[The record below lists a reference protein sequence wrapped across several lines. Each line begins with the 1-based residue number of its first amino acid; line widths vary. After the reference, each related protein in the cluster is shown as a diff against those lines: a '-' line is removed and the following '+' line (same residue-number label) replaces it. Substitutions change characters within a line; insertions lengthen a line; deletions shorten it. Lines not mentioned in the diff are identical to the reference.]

1 MEIVKRRK
9 EAAYREQTLDDN
21 LRSIENEM
29 QSQQGCI
36 RRLRKEVGTVPAN
49 PKGGGNE
56 AGSLSRTVDSQRR
69 RSESISFG
77 STSMCDVLVIW

>member
-36 RRLRKEVGTVPAN
+36 RRLEKKLEQYQRIRKEEP
-49 PKGGGNE
+49 
-56 AGSLSRTVDSQRR
+56 
-69 RSESISFG
+69 F
-77 STSMCDVLVIW
+77 

>member
-21 LRSIENEM
+21 LRSIKNEM

-36 RRLRKEVGTVPAN
+36 RRLAKKMEQYQRIRKEEETKRGAFL
-49 PKGGGNE
+49 E
-56 AGSLSRTVDSQRR
+56 RSIRRDVDQNRSPLESQVC
-69 RSESISFG
+69 
-77 STSMCDVLVIW
+77 MMYW

>member
-29 QSQQGCI
+29 QSQQGWI
-36 RRLRKEVGTVPAN
+36 RRLEKKMEQYQRIRKEEETKRGAFL
-49 PKGGGNE
+49 E
-56 AGSLSRTVDSQRR
+56 RSIRRDVDQNRSPLESQVC
-69 RSESISFG
+69 
-77 STSMCDVLVIW
+77 MMYW

>member
-36 RRLRKEVGTVPAN
+36 RRLEKKLEQYQRIRKEEETKRGTFLERSIRRDVDQNRSPL
-49 PKGGGNE
+49 E
-56 AGSLSRTVDSQRR
+56 AQVCV
-69 RSESISFG
+69 
-77 STSMCDVLVIW
+77 MYW

>member
-29 QSQQGCI
+29 QSQQGYI
-36 RRLRKEVGTVPAN
+36 RRLEKKLEQYQRIRKEEETKRGAFLERSIRRDVDQNRSPL
-49 PKGGGNE
+49 E
-56 AGSLSRTVDSQRR
+56 AQVCV
-69 RSESISFG
+69 
-77 STSMCDVLVIW
+77 MYW